1 MFPLFTFPQSGKVNN
16 GNKGRTS
23 PRRAEEEARWADGM
37 RRAQEGDAVA
47 YRALLSELDGV
58 LRAYLTRLVGDPG
71 LAEDGVQ
78 ETLIA
83 VHKARHTWDPARP
96 FRPWLMAIARYK
108 AIDVIRRG
116 RNPQEMAASHAEE
129 ERAATAA
136 QENRPEAALEVDRLL
151 ARLSGSFRE
160 AIVLTKLQG
169 RTVEDAADR
178 AGISATAMRSRVHR
192 AMRELRRRIEEEPL

>member
-1 MFPLFTFPQSGKVNN
+1 MRSVDQ
-16 GNKGRTS
+16 
-23 PRRAEEEARWADGM
+23 RAEEEARWAEGM
-37 RRAQEGDAVA
+37 RRAQEGDALA

-58 LRAYLTRLVGDPG
+58 LRVYLTRLIGEPSLV
-71 LAEDGVQ
+71 EDGVQ

-83 VHKARHTWDPARP
+83 VHKARHTWDPVRP

-108 AIDVIRRG
+108 AIDVLRRG
-116 RNPQEMAASHAEE
+116 RNPQETVASQVEE
-129 ERAATAA
+129 GLAVAAA

-151 ARLSGSFRE
+151 AGLSGSFRE

-169 RTVEDAADR
+169 RSVEDAADK

-192 AMRELRRRIEEEPL
+192 AMRELRRRIEDEPL